1 MAERDEKLAILNG
14 LAGNY
19 AATLSPET
27 AKMWLFLLRQY
38 TTAQTQEAALA
49 LIRRY
54 GTDAVPYRT
63 MPAFALMQK
72 ELDRVTGAVRGEENV
87 RLQARAEW
95 GKLLADIA
103 RCGAYRE
110 PDLHPV
116 TAYCVRS
123 FGGWGQV
130 CRWRTE
136 ELCWR
141 ERDFLQLWEQSCDKE
156 ELLALGCAAVRCLD
170 APQGAGGAE
179 VRTLLARAAARTA
192 LPSLRTIESA
202 AETTRLP
209 ARKAGPGAL
218 SPEAGSGGA
227 APEAW
232 RGGYAP
238 ETGRGGYAPETGLSS
253 ELKAQRDA
261 LMASRARR
269 CGGQGASCRE
279 TGGAA
284 TGATPTKAATSRA
297 AQGQETKGEA

>member
-1 MAERDEKLAILNG
+1 MADRDEKLAILNG

-63 MPAFALMQK
+63 MPPFARMQK

-110 PDLHPV
+110 PDMHPA

-130 CRWRTE
+130 CRWRME

-156 ELLALGCAAVRCLD
+156 ELLALGGEAVRGLD
-170 APQGAGGAE
+170 APQGRE
-179 VRTLLARAAARTA
+179 NMRKLLARAAQAT
-192 LPSLRTIESA
+192 LPPLRT
-202 AETTRLP
+202 
-209 ARKAGPGAL
+209 
-218 SPEAGSGGA
+218 
-227 APEAW
+227 
-232 RGGYAP
+232 AP
-238 ETGRGGYAPETGLSS
+238 ETGRGTPVSDAGRGTPVSEAERGRLSPA
-253 ELKAQRDA
+253 LKAQRDA
-261 LMASRARR
+261 LLAARAQRA
-269 CGGQGASCRE
+269 GKSGAPDQGQVARSVQ
-279 TGGAA
+279 
-284 TGATPTKAATSRA
+284 S
-297 AQGQETKGEA
+297 AQGQATKGEA